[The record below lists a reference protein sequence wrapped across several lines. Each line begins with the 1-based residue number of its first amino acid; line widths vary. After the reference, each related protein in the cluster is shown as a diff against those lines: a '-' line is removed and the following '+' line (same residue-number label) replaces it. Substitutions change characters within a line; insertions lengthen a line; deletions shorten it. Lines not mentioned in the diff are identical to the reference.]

1 MTLISINI
9 HDEDIEYLDSRGI
22 NRSGFM
28 RQAITAHKEQ
38 RFEYD
43 YIKKSNSNANK
54 RKD

>member
-38 RFEYD
+38 KFEYD
-43 YIKKSNSNANK
+43 YIKKSNSNTNK